1 LLRIGAEALFDV
13 DRKKVEH
20 LIPADLT
27 CAIMRPH
34 PRQCLPTLIS
44 PACGGRNLIIF
55 FNRLICFLDQKD
67 DPLGVAFSDFNPIA
81 GLPDQIGDIDDR
93 ERISAV
99 DFKAITSFQRLQR
112 LARLERRQRAFEPG
126 QIELGRGHAR
136 NMEKP
141 GGKVNGFTYRLAMT
155 FAHTRSAFVARES
168 RSALFRI
175 MRYSRLA

>member
-1 LLRIGAEALFDV
+1 MLGALRDLDLVAGLLDQVRNVDHRQWIGAM
-13 DRKKVEH
+13 H
-20 LIPADLT
+20 LQPVT
-27 CAIMRPH
+27 
-34 PRQCLPTLIS
+34 
-44 PACGGRNLIIF
+44 
-55 FNRLICFLDQKD
+55 RLQGF
-67 DPLGVAFSDFNPIA
+67 
-81 GLPDQIGDIDDR
+81 
-93 ERISAV
+93 
-99 DFKAITSFQRLQR
+99 QR